1 MARSGQ
7 HYDTSNND
15 TNAMAFFF
23 EQRLKNLHTALPV
36 RVVKVFPQKPG
47 EEKQGTYGVGFVN
60 VSLEI
65 DQVDNEDK
73 IIKTH
78 PAYNLPYS
86 RIQGGECA
94 LVIDPKPGDIGWAI
108 FCERDISKFK
118 RTRTRSLPDSL
129 RMHSQGDGIY
139 LGGIL
144 NKEPRLYVQVHEDGG
159 VCIECDNQNLTVRCV
174 KAEVTAMEKVC
185 FNTPVLEVTGDVVCK
200 TGSRNISL
208 DKHLHSGVE
217 PGGGNTNIPL
227 SAEAYG

>member
-36 RVVKVFPQKPG
+36 RVVEVFPQKPG

-73 IIKTH
+73 IINPH

-129 RMHSQGDGIY
+129 RMHSHGVGI
-139 LGGIL
+139 
-144 NKEPRLYVQVHEDGG
+144 
-159 VCIECDNQNLTVRCV
+159 
-174 KAEVTAMEKVC
+174 
-185 FNTPVLEVTGDVVCK
+185 
-200 TGSRNISL
+200 
-208 DKHLHSGVE
+208 
-217 PGGGNTNIPL
+217 
-227 SAEAYG
+227 